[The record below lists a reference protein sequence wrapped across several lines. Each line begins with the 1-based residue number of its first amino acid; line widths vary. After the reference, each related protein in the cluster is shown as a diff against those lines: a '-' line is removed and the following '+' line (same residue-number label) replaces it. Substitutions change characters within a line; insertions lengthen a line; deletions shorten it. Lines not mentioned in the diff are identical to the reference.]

1 MDGPGGTGFKGRE
14 MPGSPHHGGTQG
26 VFAAGRAAGIPMPS
40 VPDDTP
46 MMVLG
51 GVVVVVLFII
61 WIYIQLNPPERRRFL
76 SVPTTKQV
84 DLTSQKGRDHVRWSL
99 TEPDGPYAKIS
110 DKEVRMAIPFHAVI
124 SPRGKQFCPLCRP
137 QSTDSQ
143 RHPRSCCRVADGCV
157 HASVSSW
164 CLNASLYMCSVLLLC
179 RVGGLHFPDSDL

>member
-1 MDGPGGTGFKGRE
+1 MDGPGGAGSKGRE
-14 MPGSPHHGGTQG
+14 MPGSPQRGQG
-26 VFAAGRAAGIPMPS
+26 EFAAGRAAGIPMPS

-84 DLTSQKGRDHVRWSL
+84 DLTSQKGRDHVRRSL

-110 DKEVRMAIPFHAVI
+110 DKEVRMAVPFHTVNFPPKKAI
-124 SPRGKQFCPLCRP
+124 LPSLSPTIHRFREAPPQLLQSCGWMCARFCILVVFECITVHVQRP
-137 QSTDSQ
+137 PALQSRRFAFS
-143 RHPRSCCRVADGCV
+143 R
-157 HASVSSW
+157 
-164 CLNASLYMCSVLLLC
+164 
-179 RVGGLHFPDSDL
+179 F